1 MKNYDAENFN
11 RFKKDIEKSVG
22 KDKFALVESIARSFN
37 TNIES
42 IGMLTLEDLI
52 QEGMLGLIKATSKI
66 DQDVLDKSTDSE
78 KVLKAFLSKRIKGA
92 IRRAIDINKT
102 CIGVPEYKITEMR
115 KNPWDNV
122 TYRQTHMN
130 SNFISLDNEDTK
142 NPEGLIGYI
151 CELDDVSYTKD
162 LLTEKL
168 IELMDNFLTPR
179 ERKVLQLSYG
189 IDCEKLGAKEIALE
203 IGLHGRTAYV
213 RVSEIKNEALAKL
226 NNNVLESQFADLL

>member
-1 MKNYDAENFN
+1 MKNYDVANYN
-11 RFKKDIEKSVG
+11 RFKKDVESSIG
-22 KDKFALVESIARSFN
+22 KESFALVESIARSFN

-52 QEGMLGLIKATSKI
+52 QEGMMGLIKATSKI
-66 DQDVLDKSTDSE
+66 DQKILNDSTDSE

-102 CIGVPEYKITEMR
+102 SISIPEYKITEMR
-115 KNPWDNV
+115 KTPWDNV

-130 SNFISLDNEDTK
+130 SNFISLDNEDTQ
-142 NPEGLIGYI
+142 NPIGLILHI
-151 CELDDVSYTKD
+151 CEIESHDYTKD

-168 IELMDNFLTPR
+168 IELMENFLTPR
-179 ERKVLQLSYG
+179 EKKVIQLSYG
-189 IDCEKLGAKEIALE
+189 IDCEKLSAKEIALE
-203 IGLHGRTAYV
+203 IGLNGRTAYV